1 MITDEEIKKKARRV
15 LAREF
20 ELEETELAP
29 QVSLYEDLDLDSLDA
44 VDMVVALE
52 KAFAMKMTDQ
62 EALREVATIQD
73 LYDLLIKMAH
83 ETDNEGRENSDTT

>member
-1 MITDEEIKKKARRV
+1 MTEEEIKKRVRKV
-15 LAREF
+15 LAHEF
-20 ELEETELAP
+20 ELEEAELKP
-29 QVSLYEDLDLDSLDA
+29 EVSLYEDLELDSLDA

-73 LYDLLIKMAH
+73 LFDFLIEMAH
-83 ETDNEGRENSDTT
+83 ETNNEIREDSGTG